1 MRKGRRNPALDD
13 MGWRA
18 RLRARRADRRAAA
31 PKSPNRA
38 SRLHRWVPKP
48 RSSRGTGVSE
58 RSGWGL
64 CQEQMADV
72 VRAEDPAREGKQ
84 TRVEGNSNAGRH
96 ERVVEGKGKWTRKC
110 CLVAI

>member
-18 RLRARRADRRAAA
+18 RLRARRADRRAAV

-48 RSSRGTGVSE
+48 RSARGTGVSE
-58 RSGWGL
+58 RGGWAL
-64 CQEQMADV
+64 CQEQTADLCEQKI
-72 VRAEDPAREGKQ
+72 RPGRESGPG
-84 TRVEGNSNAGRH
+84 VERKSSAGRH
-96 ERVVEGKGKWTRKC
+96 
-110 CLVAI
+110 